1 MAKVNNILKTMTR
14 KEIRQLSVAVFFLF
28 ATIGPLTLLMETS
41 VLPGPWYRLI
51 ILTVTSGLFS
61 AGIVLLI
68 NKPMK
73 LVVWILLFTAF
84 QLSYTKIEQY
94 FFSDFE
100 KHQMIV
106 PDRLFKISK
115 EEMEDLETKRPIF
128 GMIAIVCLST
138 GYALFVRVIG
148 NEKKRRA
155 ESEAEMKFAEQIHGS
170 LLPESPQRTAWCEI
184 AGMSIPAASIG
195 GDYYDIIPVSDSKIL
210 LVVAD
215 ASGHGAGAGVL
226 AAMTKS
232 CIVHELQHT
241 QSLSLIMSNVNKTIY
256 SVTEKNMFVTC
267 AAALLD
273 QHTLA
278 AEIITAGHPQ
288 ILRQRFN
295 QPKIE
300 EFRTPHLAL
309 GIQHDA
315 AYQTN
320 SLQLE
325 KGDTLYMISDGLL
338 DATNPAKEQFGMERL
353 KELILDTERPSA
365 DHMSASLIA
374 SVREFTINKEFQD
387 DATIVVA
394 KILM

>member
-1 MAKVNNILKTMTR
+1 MASVNTILKSMAK

-28 ATIGPLTLLMETS
+28 ATIGPLTLLMEPS

-68 NKPMK
+68 NKPVK
-73 LVVWILLFTAF
+73 LILWIVLFVAF
-84 QLSYTKIEQY
+84 QFSYTLIEQY
-94 FFSDFE
+94 LFTDFE
-100 KHQMIV
+100 KQQMIV
-106 PDRLFKISK
+106 ADRLFKLTT
-115 EEMEDLETKRPIF
+115 EEMDLLQTKRAVF
-128 GMIAIVCLST
+128 GMIAIVCLAT

-170 LLPESPQRTAWCEI
+170 LLPEAPVRTPWCEI
-184 AGMSIPAASIG
+184 AGVSIPAAKIG
-195 GDYYDIIPVSDSKIL
+195 GDYYDIIQISDSKIL
-210 LVVAD
+210 LIVAD

-232 CIVHELQHT
+232 SIIQELQHT
-241 QSLSLIMSNVNKTIY
+241 QSIPHVMTNVNKTIY

-267 AAALLD
+267 ALVLLD
-273 QHTLA
+273 KHSLS

-288 ILRQRFN
+288 ILRHRFN
-295 QPKIE
+295 NPNIE
-300 EFRTPHLAL
+300 EFRTQHFAL
-309 GIQHDA
+309 GIQQDST
-315 AYQTN
+315 YQTDTVQ
-320 SLQLE
+320 LQ
-325 KGDTLYMISDGLL
+325 KGDTLFIISDGLL
-338 DATNPAKEQFGMERL
+338 DAANPQKEQFGMERL

-374 SVREFTINKEFQD
+374 SVREFTITKEFQD

-394 KILM
+394 KISM

>member
-1 MAKVNNILKTMTR
+1 MASVNNILKTMTK

-61 AGIVLLI
+61 AGIVWLI
-68 NKPMK
+68 NKPVK
-73 LVVWILLFTAF
+73 LIAWILLFAAF
-84 QLSYTKIEQY
+84 QFSYTTIEQY
-94 FFSDFE
+94 FFSDSE
-100 KHQMIV
+100 KLQMIV

-115 EEMEDLETKRPIF
+115 EEMVDLETKRPIF
-128 GMIAIVCLST
+128 GMIAIICLSI

-170 LLPESPQRTAWCEI
+170 LLPGSPLQTPWCEI
-184 AGMSIPAASIG
+184 AGVSIPAAKIG
-195 GDYYDIIPVSDSKIL
+195 GDYYDIIQISDSKIL

-226 AAMTKS
+226 AAMTKGS
-232 CIVHELQHT
+232 IVQELQHT
-241 QSLSLIMSNVNKTIY
+241 QSLSQIMSVVNKTIY
-256 SVTEKNMFVTC
+256 SVTGKNMFVTC
-267 AAALLD
+267 ALVLLD
-273 QHTLA
+273 KQTLT
-278 AEIITAGHPQ
+278 AEIITAGHPP
-288 ILRQRFN
+288 ILLQHSN
-295 QPKIE
+295 NNTIE
-300 EFRTPHLAL
+300 EIRTLHLAL
-309 GIQHDA
+309 GIQQDST
-315 AYQTN
+315 YQIDT
-320 SLQLE
+320 LQLH
-325 KGDTLYMISDGLL
+325 KGDTLFMVSDGLL
-338 DATNPAKEQFGMERL
+338 DATNPAKEQFGMDKL

-394 KILM
+394 KFNM